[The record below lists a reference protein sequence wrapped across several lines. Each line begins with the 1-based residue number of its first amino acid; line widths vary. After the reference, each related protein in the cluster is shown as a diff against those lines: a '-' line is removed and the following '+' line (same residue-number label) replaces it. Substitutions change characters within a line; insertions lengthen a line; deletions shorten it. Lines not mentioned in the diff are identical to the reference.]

1 MSDFYSCLY
10 RTDECDELDCWT
22 CIYNDEDE
30 EEKDE

>member
-1 MSDFYSCLY
+1 MSFYTCLY

-30 EEKDE
+30 EEEDE